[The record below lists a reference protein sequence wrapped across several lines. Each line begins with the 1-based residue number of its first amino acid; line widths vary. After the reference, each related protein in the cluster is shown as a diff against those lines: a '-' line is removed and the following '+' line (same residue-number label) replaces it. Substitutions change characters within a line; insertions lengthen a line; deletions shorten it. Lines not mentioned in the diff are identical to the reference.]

1 MQLKRFV
8 RLFFCLF
15 KQPCFLLHN
24 SKVHY
29 SSFVGRNTL
38 LASSQIGKYCYIAR
52 GVVMNNTK
60 IGNYVSVAPGVQ
72 IGGMEHSYWHIS
84 QSTWLSDKCISDNVT
99 CIGNDVWIAAGC
111 IIKQGVT
118 IGDGAVVGAN
128 SFVVK
133 DVPPFAIVVGTP
145 AEIMKYRFDENTINH
160 IYQSKY
166 WDYPP
171 QKGKRIIDDIK
182 LGILLKL

>member
-1 MQLKRFV
+1 MLLRRIV
-8 RLFFCLF
+8 RLFYCLL
-15 KQPCFLLHN
+15 KQPYFLLHN
-24 SKVHY
+24 SSVHY
-29 SSFVGRNTL
+29 SSFVGPNTL
-38 LASSQIGKYCYIAR
+38 LTSSQIGKYCYIAR
-52 GVVMNNTK
+52 NVVMNNVK
-60 IGNYVSVAPGVQ
+60 IGNYVSIAPNVH

-84 QSTWLSDKCISDNVT
+84 QSTWLSDKCISNNVT

-128 SFVVK
+128 SFVTK
-133 DVPPFAIVVGTP
+133 DVPPFTIVIGTP
-145 AEIMKYRFDENTINH
+145 ARILKYRFDESIVNH

-171 QKGKRIIDDIK
+171 QKARMIISGIK
-182 LGILLKL
+182 S